1 MNWVPP
7 LDMSCR
13 GSSVLDRVGAA
24 LGEQGYANM
33 PCKAVTAVLGGIGR
47 RLKTAFAPI
56 GVCRRAV
63 GKPLGVGFQDGRRS
77 AEPRGRGKEL
87 TQGHQALTPH
97 PGWGSL

>member
-24 LGEQGYANM
+24 LGEQGCANM

-47 RLKTAFAPI
+47 RLKTGI
-56 GVCRRAV
+56 RTDRAL
-63 GKPLGVGFQDGRRS
+63 KLGF
-77 AEPRGRGKEL
+77 
-87 TQGHQALTPH
+87 TAL
-97 PGWGSL
+97 SLVAGARN